1 MKFLEKC
8 RKKLKDFFIEET
20 TEPSDVS
27 IEHSKDKFFTDSD
40 TEDGDNSFES
50 TDTAELQT
58 YKTPAKKKP
67 EDPIKDSDYWW
78 CFEGH
83 SQPDL
88 GSVFELLDTKEV
100 GEVINKKLETD
111 EFPVI
116 EIPENIMRTMQI
128 LNNPDFDYAEV
139 AELINHSPS
148 MAGEFIRVINSSLF
162 SRGGAINS
170 LRIALPR
177 LGKENI
183 KALLY
188 MYSSKLSFSGDP
200 QFKDVAI
207 EIVEHSY
214 ATALIS
220 TFLSQRYYPDQD
232 GAFLAGLMHDI
243 GKLGILKVIS
253 ESYRLPKKSSKKIT
267 LAALDSVM
275 KDLHPKV
282 GVFLSTHWKLDE
294 TIISAVEHH
303 HDFFEVG
310 FSEDDQMTLHLSALI
325 NLSDT
330 MARILGKG
338 ISIGKTNIF
347 DLPATIDLAIE
358 KNYDT
363 ISFLE
368 NIPKVISYKMSE
380 NS

>member
-1 MKFLEKC
+1 MNFLEKC
-8 RKKLKDFFIEET
+8 SKKIKDFFIEET
-20 TEPSDVS
+20 SENTDAAAK
-27 IEHSKDKFFTDSD
+27 HSNGEFYTNSD
-40 TEDGDNSFES
+40 TENNDFDS
-50 TDTAELQT
+50 TDTAELAT
-58 YKTPAKKKP
+58 YKPLGKKKI

-83 SQPDL
+83 PPSDSKP
-88 GSVFELLDTKEV
+88 VFEQVDTKQI
-100 GEVINKKLETD
+100 GEEINRKLETD

-128 LNNPDFDYAEV
+128 LNNPEFDYAEV
-139 AELINHSPS
+139 ANLINHSPS

-162 SRGGAINS
+162 SRGAAISN
-170 LRIALPR
+170 LRLALPR

-214 ATALIS
+214 ATALIAN
-220 TFLSQRYYPDQD
+220 FMSQRYYPDQD
-232 GAFLAGLMHDI
+232 SAFLAGLMHDI

-253 ESYRLPKKSSKKIT
+253 ESYRLPKKHSSKIT
-267 LAALDSVM
+267 LESLDCVM

-294 TIISAVEHH
+294 TIIASIEHH

-310 FSEDDQMTLHLSALI
+310 FAEDDQLVLHLSAL
-325 NLSDT
+325 
-330 MARILGKG
+330 K
-338 ISIGKTNIF
+338 
-347 DLPATIDLAIE
+347 
-358 KNYDT
+358 
-363 ISFLE
+363 
-368 NIPKVISYKMSE
+368 
-380 NS
+380 